1 MSSNSIWIS
10 LRNPTFRRLWIA
22 TVISGCCVSAH
33 DTAATWMMHTVSGS
47 PFLISLMSTLASLPF
62 FLFTVPAGALADMV
76 DRRRILSVMNLWL
89 ASTAGMLAIFGALG
103 ALNPWII
110 LVAVFCAGAGFSFYA
125 PAWSALV
132 PELVAPAELPSAVT
146 LGGLQLNIS
155 GIIGPA
161 VGGFLL
167 TQFGAPVVFALN
179 AFCFLLVTAAV
190 LSWRRSNLLPR
201 LPLENFFEAFVSAV
215 RYVRYAPGIQVILV
229 RDVVF
234 SVFISVIPALLPV
247 VGLRVLNLDS
257 RGLGW
262 LYTSMGIGSVLGAV
276 LVIPQ
281 ARARLSA
288 NTLTIVANVIVA
300 CVFVLMALVTD
311 TRIFLLI
318 AALAGLGWTL
328 TAAELWV
335 AGQRAMP
342 NWARGRMNATHMMV
356 SQGGIAL
363 GGLIWGGLAATAG
376 VQFALLAA
384 ALLLLFSLPLAFPL
398 SIDFTRRL
406 DLEPAPLSTHYHR
419 TFRPPEPSEG
429 PVVVAMEFE
438 IAPTDRWKFLR
449 LMREMRL
456 TYLRNGAFRWQLDE
470 DLEKPNYFRMEMLV
484 NSWAEHLQQHE
495 RMTKNEFLTWQR
507 IWRLHQGK
515 EPVVKHYLSRNRE
528 LMMRRN
534 GSAQIEDAPADD
546 LEARA
551 PLRE

>member
-1 MSSNSIWIS
+1 M
-10 LRNPTFRRLWIA
+10 
-22 TVISGCCVSAH
+22 
-33 DTAATWMMHTVSGS
+33 
-47 PFLISLMSTLASLPF
+47 
-62 FLFTVPAGALADMV
+62 ADMI

-89 ASTAGMLAIFGALG
+89 ASCAGMLAIFGFLG

-110 LVAVFCAGAGFSFYA
+110 LVAVFCAGIGFSFYA
-125 PAWSALV
+125 PAWSALI

-146 LGGLQLNIS
+146 LGGLQLNLS
-155 GIIGPA
+155 GIVGPA
-161 VGGFLL
+161 LGGVLL
-167 TQFGAPVVFALN
+167 VQFGAPLVFTLN
-179 AFCFLLVTAAV
+179 GLCFVLVAGAV
-190 LSWRRSNLLPR
+190 LSWRRSNLQAR
-201 LPLENFFEAFVSAV
+201 LPLENFFEAFVSAA
-215 RYVRYAPGIQVILV
+215 RYVRYAPGIQVVLA

-234 SVFISVIPALLPV
+234 SLFISVIPALLPV

-262 LYTSMGIGSVLGAV
+262 LYTAMGIGSVLGAV
-276 LVIPQ
+276 FVIPQ

-288 NTLTIVANVIVA
+288 NTLTILANVLVVA
-300 CVFVLMALVTD
+300 VYVLMALVTD
-311 TRIFLLI
+311 VRLFWLT

-398 SIDFTRRL
+398 SIDFTRQL

-419 TFRPPEPSEG
+419 MFRPPEPSEG
-429 PVVVAMEFE
+429 PVVVTMEFE
-438 IAPTDRWKFLR
+438 IASTDRWKFFR

-484 NSWAEHLQQHE
+484 ASWSEHLQQHE
-495 RMTKNEFLTWQR
+495 RMTKNELSTWR
-507 IWRLHQGK
+507 RVWRLHRGK
-515 EPVVKHYLSRNRE
+515 GEPVVKHYLSRNRE
-528 LMMRRN
+528 LLMRR
-534 GSAQIEDAPADD
+534 SAIVPVDEEPVENV
-546 LEARA
+546 EARA
-551 PLRE
+551 PTV

>member
-1 MSSNSIWIS
+1 
-10 LRNPTFRRLWIA
+10 
-22 TVISGCCVSAH
+22 
-33 DTAATWMMHTVSGS
+33 MMHTVSGS

-62 FLFTVPAGALADMV
+62 FLFTIPAGAMADMI

-89 ASTAGMLAIFGALG
+89 ASCAGMLAIFGFLG

-110 LVAVFCAGAGFSFYA
+110 LVAVFCAGIGFSFYA
-125 PAWSALV
+125 PAWSALI

-146 LGGLQLNIS
+146 LGGLQLNLS
-155 GIIGPA
+155 GIVGPA
-161 VGGFLL
+161 LGGVLL
-167 TQFGAPVVFALN
+167 VQFGAPLVFTLN
-179 AFCFLLVTAAV
+179 GLCFVLVAGAV
-190 LSWRRSNLLPR
+190 LSWRRSNLQAK

-215 RYVRYAPGIQVILV
+215 RYVRYAPGIQVVLA

-234 SVFISVIPALLPV
+234 SLFISVIPALLPV

-276 LVIPQ
+276 FVIPQ

-288 NTLTIVANVIVA
+288 NTLTILANVLVVA
-300 CVFVLMALVTD
+300 VYVLMALVTD
-311 TRIFLLI
+311 VRLFWLI

-398 SIDFTRRL
+398 SIDFTRQL

-419 TFRPPEPSEG
+419 MFRPPELSEG
-429 PVVVAMEFE
+429 PVVVTMEFE
-438 IAPTDRWKFLR
+438 IASTDRWKFFR

-484 NSWAEHLQQHE
+484 ASWSEHLQQHE
-495 RMTKNEFLTWQR
+495 RMTKNELSTWQR
-507 IWRLHQGK
+507 VWRLHRGK
-515 EPVVKHYLSRNRE
+515 GEPVVKHYLSRNRE
-528 LMMRRN
+528 LLMRR
-534 GSAQIEDAPADD
+534 SAIVPVDEEPVENV
-546 LEARA
+546 EARA
-551 PLRE
+551 PTV